1 MSKLINTEVSQGL
14 GYSGIVTLK
23 LAQDNEIIK
32 QATIHNTGRIPL
44 FSFFAN
50 CLAANWNAASAKF
63 PSRIVIFSAET
74 NETEFDS
81 SKWSKTTAITP
92 DVGIMQAN
100 VPEIISDP
108 KTDSCA
114 VKYHFRIPT
123 SLIGSSNAA
132 EIGKIGLYSKNV
144 TLADP
149 LAYIFIDSETKT
161 LVANASNNPN
171 VVILLDWELTISNKV
186 VTNNTNN
193 N

>member
-1 MSKLINTEVSQGL
+1 MSKLINTEISQGL

-23 LAQDNEIIK
+23 LAYDNKILK
-32 QATIHNTGRIPL
+32 QTTIHNAGRISL
-44 FSFFAN
+44 FRFFAS
-50 CLAANWNAASAKF
+50 CLAANWNTASSTF
-63 PSRIVIFSAET
+63 PSRIVIFSAEN

-92 DVGIMQAN
+92 DTGIIQST
-100 VPEIISDP
+100 VPEIIADGEHE
-108 KTDSCA
+108 SCA

-123 SLIGSSNAA
+123 SLIGAGDASA
-132 EIGKIGLYSKNV
+132 IGKIGLYSKNV

-161 LVANASNNPN
+161 LIANAANNPN